1 MLNTCDRRLV
11 CLLGATV
18 VFAARVAVAQPADP
32 SARMVDVNG
41 GQMRVL
47 TAGIANRRSG
57 QPVVILES
65 GAGEGL
71 DNWRPAFDDIARVA
85 PVMAYDRR
93 GIGQSTADSVTPT
106 LHRVAESL
114 HELLGKLVVSPPYV
128 LVGHSWGGLFVRAF
142 VDRYPQEVSGLVFID
157 VTDFETTREEKAAA
171 VQPADRATVIAPP
184 TLPPIPP
191 ETPPGLRAEFDVV
204 GTEMTNDYR
213 EARALR
219 PPSGVPIAVV
229 VATPPGRLQGLGGV
243 MVRLQIKHQ
252 AEWALTSPKGL
263 FVAADHVGHMVHRDD
278 PALIAR
284 LVQHVV
290 QNSATTR

>member
-1 MLNTCDRRLV
+1 VLW
-11 CLLGATV
+11 ATV
-18 VFAARVAVAQPADP
+18 VLAARVAVAQPADP
-32 SARMVDVNG
+32 SPQMVDVNG

-47 TAGIANRRSG
+47 TAGIAGRRAG

-71 DNWRPAFDDIARVA
+71 DNWRPAFGDIARVA
-85 PVMAYDRR
+85 PVIAYDRR

-114 HELLGKLVVSPPYV
+114 HELLGKLAVSPPYV

-142 VDRYPQEVSGLVFID
+142 VDRYSQEVVGLVFID

-171 VQPADRATVIAPP
+171 VQPADRATVLAPP

-191 ETPPGLRAEFDVV
+191 DTPAGLRAEFGVV
-204 GTEMTNDYR
+204 GAEMTGDYR
-213 EARALR
+213 EARSLR
-219 PPSGVPIAVV
+219 PPAGVPIAVV
-229 VATPPGRLQGLGGV
+229 VATPPGRLEGLNGV
-243 MVRLQIKHQ
+243 MVRLQIQHQ

-278 PALIAR
+278 PALVAR
-284 LVQHVV
+284 LVQHVL